1 MAITGTGAQNDPY
14 LVHSYD
20 ELKTVTTDNSY
31 CPQYEHR
38 YISLDADID
47 CNVYGSQFEWETI
60 TLGHDS
66 RGFTLDLNEHTIK
79 NISVKVNNSVI
90 DASYAG
96 TNTYGS
102 WYSEFVGNGKILN
115 VFTQPS
121 STAYVIKG
129 RGTANII
136 SDLSMSVSL
145 GNLSAGAFQNSNVK
159 NSSIYLEQP
168 QTSSSGAVLI
178 YSDNNV
184 GSGNE
189 RCGMENCD
197 VLLNISNQKICLI
210 SGYHASTYAV
220 GFDNCRIRGKN
231 GSAALPQFYIS
242 SFIVTNSVIDLDST
256 EASWTSGISPLSR
269 YPMRTGSSGVIN
281 WDKRASDQPSDNPSL
296 YSCGMAAVSSSEI
309 VNGDALRNA
318 GFTVV
323 NVVG

>member
-1 MAITGTGAQNDPY
+1 MAITGTGTQNDPY

-47 CNVYGSQFEWETI
+47 CNVYGSNFEWETI
-60 TLGHDS
+60 ALGHDS
-66 RGFTLDLNEHTIK
+66 RGFTLDLNGHTIK
-79 NISVKVNNSVI
+79 NISVKVNNSVF

-96 TNTYGS
+96 SNVYGA

-129 RGTANII
+129 RGTSNVI

-145 GNLSAGAFQNSNVK
+145 GNLSAGAFYNSNVE

-168 QTSSSGAVLI
+168 QTSNSGAVLV

-184 GSGNE
+184 GGDD

-197 VLLNISNQKICLI
+197 ILLNISNQKACLI
-210 SGYHASTYAV
+210 NGYHASTYAV

-231 GSAALPQFYIS
+231 GSTGLPQYYICS
-242 SFIVTNSVIDLDST
+242 NIITNSVIDLDST

-281 WDKRASDQPSDNPSL
+281 WDKRASDQPSDNPGL
-296 YSCGMAAVSSSEI
+296 YTCGMAAVSSSEI